1 MNGQSVHDRLKNLRR
16 TTGKNLQELMVLYS
30 MERFLYR
37 LSVSDYKDKFVLKG
51 GALLYSM
58 LENKARMTR
67 DMDFL
72 ANHISNSH
80 ESIAAFVQDIAA
92 ISLDDAVTFDVDS
105 LDVSDIAEDAEYHGV
120 RCSLLAHIGQAEIPT
135 KIDIGFSDD
144 VYPEPALMEFPSL
157 LGMEPP
163 RLLGY
168 PIEAVIAE
176 KYEAMISLGMMNS
189 RFKDFY
195 DIVFLS
201 GIYEI
206 KGAKLQQS
214 LFNVL
219 RQRGTNLSRTIYTS
233 NFVDE
238 KQKQWQ
244 AFKNRI
250 GSDSDLSFQDI
261 MQRIKK
267 FMLPVHEAIERGKNS
282 RHIGIR
288 LLGSR
293 SRSDCQNIS
302 WGDSLWKSNVNSLS
316 PFCLIYRWTLNCWSK
331 AMLPLC
337 RKPVFV
343 PSIMSGSI
351 SR

>member
-80 ESIAAFVQDIAA
+80 ESVAAFVQDIAA

-120 RCSLLAHIGQAEIPT
+120 RCSLLAHIGQAEIQT

-176 KYEAMISLGMMNS
+176 KYEAMISLEMMNS

-206 KGAKLQQS
+206 EGAKLQQS

-267 FMLPVHEAIERGKNS
+267 FMLPVHEAIERGQKFSAYWNKA
-282 RHIGIR
+282 
-288 LLGSR
+288 
-293 SRSDCQNIS
+293 S
-302 WGDSLWKSNVNSLS
+302 W
-316 PFCLIYRWTLNCWSK
+316 I
-331 AMLPLC
+331 
-337 RKPVFV
+337 
-343 PSIMSGSI
+343 
-351 SR
+351 